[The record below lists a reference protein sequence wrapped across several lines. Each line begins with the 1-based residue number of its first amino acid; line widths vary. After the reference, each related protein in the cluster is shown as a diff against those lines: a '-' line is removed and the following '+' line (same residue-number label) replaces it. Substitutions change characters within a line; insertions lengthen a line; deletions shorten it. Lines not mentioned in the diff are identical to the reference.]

1 LNIVKNRKPR
11 TIRFLLIVPTT
22 ILFFISVL
30 SLSIVASIVYQNN
43 ITQNTLNQVK
53 TMSQQ
58 VLNNYNTYFES
69 AITVSDSIQALVDNI
84 DLNDDINKANVKKS
98 FDQTL
103 TFKEEINE
111 ISIYGIDGSFI
122 TSNSKYAEPTS
133 TVISQEWFIRAIN
146 DPLINIF
153 SPVGAEAGSYSFTLS
168 KFLSSN
174 KGASNNI
181 LKINFDFSKIV
192 NLITATDLGD
202 GGHISIYDKNYN
214 IVYTSLSEINDSETE
229 AVKELVL
236 GTEQVKLNY
245 DYILFMSTISST
257 SWRVAIFTNNSGLNI
272 TLRNFIFTISII
284 AFAIIL
290 LFVLVMW
297 FVGNSITRPIR
308 TLQQEMIK
316 VQNFNYVASAN
327 SQIEHGSLEVRDLQ
341 NSFNQMMG
349 RIKEL
354 MNTVLE
360 EQDEQRKSELK
371 ALQNQINPHF
381 LYNTFDSV
389 IYMID
394 KGENDK
400 AEQMIVALSKFFRIS
415 VSKGH
420 NIIPLKSEL
429 EHAKYYLMIQK
440 LRFGDTFE
448 YKFNVSQ
455 KLFQYFVI
463 KLILQ
468 PIIENAIGHGLKDSS
483 VEKNIITVNGFLD
496 GDLIKLEVIDNGYGI
511 LPEKVKEIYDSFND
525 KNIHNGVGLKNVYE
539 RIRIYYGEKAD
550 IKIESELDV
559 GTKITIIIPVE
570 GALKNEEE

>member
-1 LNIVKNRKPR
+1 MNIVKNRKPR

-84 DLNDDINKANVKKS
+84 DLNDDTNKVNVKKS

-168 KFLSSN
+168 KYLSSN

-192 NLITATDLGD
+192 NLITATDLGV

-214 IVYTSLSEINDSETE
+214 VVYTSLSEINDSETE

-455 KLFQYFVI
+455 KLYQYFVI